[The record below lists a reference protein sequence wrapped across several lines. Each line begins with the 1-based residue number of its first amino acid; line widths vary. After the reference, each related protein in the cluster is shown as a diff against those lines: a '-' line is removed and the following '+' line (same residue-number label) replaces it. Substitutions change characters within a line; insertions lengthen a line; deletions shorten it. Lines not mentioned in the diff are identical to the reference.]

1 MSKFYRKGNS
11 ESTKNLFEKKLV
23 YDLKL
28 ARNKTSNALVDFS
41 FAEKALYGRV
51 NRLYLPIVVTDDT
64 IPLKTLKSSMDPSN
78 TKVLNFVSDAFEALR
93 KQFQKKYMLNEI
105 SKSESFL
112 SQIKAYKGYVPYKK
126 AYTNHINSYLGAFKT
141 ISEQNNIKFAD
152 FDEFILRLFPYL
164 LEATKKQPFTL
175 PAFMKSK
182 DCPIFCSGL
191 AIKISN
197 LPLSNDEKKVSNFI
211 DSKNWS
217 FYVNACESYGFTIDK
232 NNPDI
237 LVADIASAE
246 MLKFAEP
253 YGIRTTDSVLGGAY
267 KPAHTDYLETFKGIL
282 FRLYTD
288 LKVKRYHV
296 QSKIEPDKHKSV
308 IIHPV
313 SYTFEDFTSY
323 YNDSYFI
330 DLYCKIRFAEEESD
344 FTEQEMHSLID
355 NTIELSRGNGANI
368 ALRSFELIINKT
380 FDYRG
385 SLSYHS
391 ERVDN
396 LRK

>member
-64 IPLKTLKSSMDPSN
+64 IPLKTLKSSMDTSN

-152 FDEFILRLFPYL
+152 FD
-164 LEATKKQPFTL
+164 
-175 PAFMKSK
+175 
-182 DCPIFCSGL
+182 
-191 AIKISN
+191 
-197 LPLSNDEKKVSNFI
+197 
-211 DSKNWS
+211 
-217 FYVNACESYGFTIDK
+217 
-232 NNPDI
+232 
-237 LVADIASAE
+237 
-246 MLKFAEP
+246 
-253 YGIRTTDSVLGGAY
+253 
-267 KPAHTDYLETFKGIL
+267 
-282 FRLYTD
+282 
-288 LKVKRYHV
+288 
-296 QSKIEPDKHKSV
+296 
-308 IIHPV
+308 
-313 SYTFEDFTSY
+313 
-323 YNDSYFI
+323 
-330 DLYCKIRFAEEESD
+330 
-344 FTEQEMHSLID
+344 
-355 NTIELSRGNGANI
+355 
-368 ALRSFELIINKT
+368 
-380 FDYRG
+380 
-385 SLSYHS
+385 
-391 ERVDN
+391 
-396 LRK
+396 